1 MKHNLRITLLFLGL
15 FLLAQ
20 LFGLAV
26 VYKYIDTEKSLASGK
41 TEFKQLPLGERP
53 PIEEKTSYIPII
65 IAVLFGT
72 VLLLI
77 LIKFQLNF
85 VWKGWFLIAVVAS
98 LTVSLGAFMSKEIAF
113 LLALLFGI
121 WKIFRP
127 NFWIQTLTEV
137 VIYGGLAAIFVP
149 MLNIMSVSI
158 LLILIAIYDA
168 YAVWKSKHMITLAK
182 SQAQARI
189 FAGLLVPYKD
199 GHVLTHKV
207 KQDITPKK
215 HLKVRTAV
223 LGGGDI
229 GFPLI
234 FAGVILKEIGLW
246 QSLIIPFFSMLG
258 LAFLLWY
265 GNEHKFYPA
274 MPFIGAGCFLGLA
287 IVWLLQILF

>member
-1 MKHNLRITLLFLGL
+1 MVLSL

-20 LFGLAV
+20 FFGLAV
-26 VYKYIDTEKSLASGK
+26 VYKYIDAEKSLATGK
-41 TEFKQLPLGERP
+41 TEFKQLPIGERP
-53 PIEEKTSYIPII
+53 SVEEKTSYVPII
-65 IAVLFGT
+65 LAILFGT
-72 VLLLI
+72 IVLLV
-77 LIKFQLNF
+77 LIKFKLNF
-85 VWKGWFLIAVVAS
+85 IWKGWFLIAVVLS
-98 LTVSLGAFMSKEIAF
+98 LAVSLGAFMSKEIAF
-113 LLALLFGI
+113 FLALFFGI

-158 LLILIAIYDA
+158 LIILIAIYDA

-182 SQAQARI
+182 SQAQAKI

-207 KQDITPKK
+207 KQDITPQK
-215 HLKVRTAV
+215 HRKVRTAV

-246 QSLIIPFFSMLG
+246 QSMIIPFFAMLG
-258 LAFLLWY
+258 LALLLWY

-274 MPFIGAGCFLGLA
+274 MPFIGAGCFVGLAVGWLLGLL
-287 IVWLLQILF
+287 I